1 MQFKWLLMTLGTCLF
16 VSACAGAT
24 NSNGLA
30 TGTVITSNTNPAIP
44 ALSSENSTIDCS
56 GWASG
61 AKTFIRQQGH
71 ITINKT
77 IYGVATFACGQPDS
91 EFGNEFVE
99 SFVFDKGIWAANGLV
114 AGTNE
119 KFVTTSACV
128 SGTEIICPAA
138 NTQNGPDDL
147 TYGKLVIF
155 EKDGGLAWRYEPN
168 K

>member
-1 MQFKWLLMTLGTCLF
+1 MKFKWRLFAFGTALL
-16 VSACAGAT
+16 VAGCSQAT
-24 NSNGLA
+24 SSNGLA
-30 TGTVITSNTNPAIP
+30 TGTVITSNTNQAIP
-44 ALSSENSTIDCS
+44 TLTAENSTVDCS

-99 SFVFDKGIWAANGLV
+99 SFVHSKGIWAANGLV
-114 AGTNE
+114 SGTNQ
-119 KFVTTSACV
+119 KFVTTSACI

-138 NTQNGPDDL
+138 NTENGPEKL
-147 TYGKLVIF
+147 TYGKLIIF
-155 EKDGGLAWRYEPN
+155 EKDGGLAWRYEEN

>member
-1 MQFKWLLMTLGTCLF
+1 MKFKWWLFAIVTVLLISGC
-16 VSACAGAT
+16 SQAT

-30 TGTVITSNTNPAIP
+30 TGTVITSNTNPAVP
-44 ALSSENSTIDCS
+44 ALTSENSTVDCS

-99 SFVFDKGIWAANGLV
+99 SFVYDKGIWAANGLV
-114 AGTNE
+114 SGTNE

-128 SGTEIICPAA
+128 SGNEIICPAA
-138 NTQNGPDDL
+138 NTENGPEKL
-147 TYGKLVIF
+147 TYGKLIIF
-155 EKDGGLAWRYEPN
+155 EKDGGLAWRYEAN

>member
-1 MQFKWLLMTLGTCLF
+1 MKLKWSVLALGLSLL
-16 VSACAGAT
+16 VSGCSQAT
-24 NSNGLA
+24 STNGLA
-30 TGTVITSNTNPAIP
+30 TGTVITSNTNPAIQV
-44 ALSSENSTIDCS
+44 LTSENSTVDCS

-99 SFVFDKGIWAANGLV
+99 SFVYDKGIWAANGLV
-114 AGTNE
+114 SGTNE

-128 SGTEIICPAA
+128 SGAEIICPAA
-138 NTQNGPDDL
+138 NTENGPEKL
-147 TYGKLVIF
+147 TYGKLIIYQ
-155 EKDGGLAWRYEPN
+155 KDGGLAWRYEAN